1 MVSRKACHA
10 LLAISS
16 LLAAAPLH
24 EAMAQPSGDHFKCY
38 RARITPF
45 ARRTVTLVDQFVAS
59 TASVVRPLRLCNPAD
74 KNGGGI
80 ADPTA
85 HLMCYQI
92 REAAFTRRSVL
103 VRNQFG
109 DQTLTV
115 VRPESLCNPAEK
127 NGAASQLGIN
137 HYKCYRVAGAGFA
150 QRTVSVGDQFETGT
164 VTLLTPRLLCNP
176 VDKNG
181 EGIVDPAAHL
191 TCYTIKPGTPFTPR
205 DVDVVDQ
212 FAEQD
217 LTILRGECRKRSLLC
232 VPSEKNPGGTTSSTT
247 SSTSSSIVT
256 TSSTTS
262 TAPSTSTSTSFT
274 TSTTVSTT
282 SSTSSTTST
291 SATTTSSTSSSTST
305 SMTTSTT
312 VTTTTSL
319 TTSTTETTSTTTPI
333 DTTTTTTE
341 PIVAICGN
349 NEVEEGEGCDP
360 PGSSCACSLGP
371 DGICSGFC
379 FCLMCES

>member
-1 MVSRKACHA
+1 MVSRKACHT

-38 RARITPF
+38 RARVTPF
-45 ARRTVTLVDQFVAS
+45 VRRTVTLVDQFASS
-59 TASVVRPLRLCNPAD
+59 TASVVRPARFCAPAD
-74 KNGGGI
+74 KNGEDI
-80 ADPTA
+80 DDPTA

-92 REAAFTRRSVL
+92 REAAFSRRTVL

-115 VRPESLCNPAEK
+115 LRPESLCNPAEK
-127 NGAASQLGIN
+127 NGVASQLGIN
-137 HYKCYRVAGAGFA
+137 HFKCYRVAGPGFA
-150 QRTVSVGDQFETGT
+150 QLTVSVADQFETQST
-164 VTLLTPRLLCNP
+164 TLLTPRLLCNP

-191 TCYTIKPGTPFTPR
+191 TCYTIKPGGAPFTPTSIN
-205 DVDVVDQ
+205 VVDQ
-212 FAEQD
+212 FAQQD
-217 LTILRGECRKRSLLC
+217 LTVLRGECRKRSLLC

-256 TSSTTS
+256 TSS
-262 TAPSTSTSTSFT
+262 
-274 TSTTVSTT
+274 STT
-282 SSTSSTTST
+282 SMTTSTSSTTST

-319 TTSTTETTSTTTPI
+319 STSTTETTSTTTPI